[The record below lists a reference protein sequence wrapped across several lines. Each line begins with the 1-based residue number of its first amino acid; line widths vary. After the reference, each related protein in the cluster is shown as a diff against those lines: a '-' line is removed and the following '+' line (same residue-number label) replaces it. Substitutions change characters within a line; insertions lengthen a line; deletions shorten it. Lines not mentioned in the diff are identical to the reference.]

1 MRALGAGNKEA
12 VLMKV
17 IKRLIDSTQGNQFE
31 TYLDDEGIR
40 DIADVLE
47 SEKPL
52 YNEGEGIETMIDAPT
67 KKKLHDP
74 AFLRDENPEEAEEEA
89 KANYAH

>member
-1 MRALGAGNKEA
+1 MRALGAGNKED

-17 IKRLIDSTQGNQFE
+17 IKRLINTTQGNQFE

-40 DIADVLE
+40 DIADVLQ
-47 SEKPL
+47 SDKPL
-52 YNEGEGIETMIDAPT
+52 YAEGEGIETMIDAPS
-67 KKKLHDP
+67 KKQLKDP
-74 AFLRDENPEEAEEEA
+74 AFLRDENPEEEEA